1 MRAQQLPPAA
11 GWNWIVGGASLY
23 RRNPPVLGLLV
34 VAYWFTVVL
43 LSAMPLIGTVL
54 ASLAVPGLSV
64 GLMHS
69 CRQLER
75 RQTPALQ
82 TLYGGLRENPRTLAA
97 LGALYLACTLA
108 ILMLSSLADGG
119 ELLRFMLSGQPLDRE
134 TVESGRLMAPAT
146 IVILLLAP
154 VLMAYWF
161 APVLAAWHGLSVGKA
176 LFFSLMACWINWRAF
191 LTYGIALALVAA
203 VLPGVVLAVLL
214 LIFPGAANFLTALVT
229 VPAMLV
235 LAPIVFASFYV
246 SYRDVFGIDAAA

>member
-1 MRAQQLPPAA
+1 
-11 GWNWIVGGASLY
+11 
-23 RRNPPVLGLLV
+23 
-34 VAYWFTVVL
+34 
-43 LSAMPLIGTVL
+43 
-54 ASLAVPGLSV
+54 
-64 GLMHS
+64 MHS

-97 LGALYLACTLA
+97 LGALYPGLHP
-108 ILMLSSLADGG
+108 G
-119 ELLRFMLSGQPLDRE
+119 PLDRE

-203 VLPGVVLAVLL
+203 VLPGVVLALLL

>member
-1 MRAQQLPPAA
+1 
-11 GWNWIVGGASLY
+11 
-23 RRNPPVLGLLV
+23 
-34 VAYWFTVVL
+34 
-43 LSAMPLIGTVL
+43 
-54 ASLAVPGLSV
+54 
-64 GLMHS
+64 
-69 CRQLER
+69 
-75 RQTPALQ
+75 
-82 TLYGGLRENPRTLAA
+82 
-97 LGALYLACTLA
+97 
-108 ILMLSSLADGG
+108 
-119 ELLRFMLSGQPLDRE
+119 
-134 TVESGRLMAPAT
+134 MAPAT